1 MFSRRCE
8 AVSAYE
14 KDKAMNRQTILSLLT
29 CLIVLLTLDY
39 SSKLEAQDSC
49 QPVFDA
55 LTKVVTT
62 PSHSYSTHTSNGK
75 PNSGEVIYTQRKVFV
90 RVNGKWMKSPEDPK
104 QVLGQEAEDRKHGT
118 ATCQI
123 GREESVNGQRAT
135 VYSLH
140 SKTEN
145 ATEEAEIWIAKGTGR
160 ALREEIEMDVSGG
173 AMGKSHVSIRYEYGN
188 IQPPM

>member
-1 MFSRRCE
+1 
-8 AVSAYE
+8 
-14 KDKAMNRQTILSLLT
+14 MNRQTILSLLT
-29 CLIVLLTLDY
+29 CLIVLLTLEY

-62 PSHSYSTHTSNGK
+62 ASHSYSTHTSNGK
-75 PNSGEVIYTQRKVFV
+75 PNSGEVIYTQGKVFV

-104 QVLGQEAEDRKHGT
+104 QVLEQEAEDRKHGT

-160 ALREEIEMDVSGG
+160 ALREEIDMDVGGG

>member
-1 MFSRRCE
+1 
-8 AVSAYE
+8 VSAHE

-29 CLIVLLTLDY
+29 CLIVLVTLEC

-75 PNSGEVIYTQRKVFV
+75 PTSGEVIYTQGQVLV

-104 QVLGQEAEDRKHGT
+104 KVLEQEAEDRKHGT

-140 SKTEN
+140 SKTEV
-145 ATEEAEIWIAKGTGR
+145 ATEAAQVWIAKGTGLP
-160 ALREEIEMDVSGG
+160 LREEIDMDVGG
-173 AMGKSHVSIRYEYGN
+173 GGMGNSHVSIRYEYGN
-188 IQPPM
+188 IEPPM